1 MFICKKFSENLTYEN
16 DKNKGLIVES
26 IYQKGTTFSF
36 ILENKN
42 KLSKD
47 RENAINTL
55 RIFPTTCFLNK
66 KKFTL
71 KNYLKQTTKPN
82 ILIVDDNEFNVYS
95 L

>member
-42 KLSKD
+42 KLKKAKKLEIS
-47 RENAINTL
+47 TV
-55 RIFPTTCFLNK
+55 RIFPTTCFRK
-66 KKFTL
+66 KMRKT
-71 KNYLKQTTKPN
+71 PN
-82 ILIVDDNEFNVYS
+82 N
-95 L
+95 